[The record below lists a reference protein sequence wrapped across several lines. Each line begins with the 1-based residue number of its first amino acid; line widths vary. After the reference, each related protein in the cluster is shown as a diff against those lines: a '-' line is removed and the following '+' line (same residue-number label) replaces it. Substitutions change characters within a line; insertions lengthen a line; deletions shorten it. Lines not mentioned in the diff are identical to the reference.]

1 VLYTDP
7 SHIIGVAWRIKI
19 HHSDTPV
26 VRRIKIVQL
35 EQVFEPY
42 RMLFMEMKERKKE
55 RKKEAVVISDS
66 AK

>member
-1 VLYTDP
+1 M
-7 SHIIGVAWRIKI
+7 
-19 HHSDTPV
+19 